1 MSRLVVVSDPQ
12 CGLTSVFKSAVSQG
26 ELDVL
31 LLEHGQITEE
41 GRRYC
46 SEKGMLP
53 DADALLAH
61 ALSNRVQPDQGGFD
75 MIP

>member
-12 CGLTSVFKSAVSQG
+12 CGLTFVFKSAVSQG

-41 GRRYC
+41 GRFYC
-46 SEKGMLP
+46 AEEGIPP
-53 DADALLAH
+53 DANALLTH
-61 ALSNRVQPDQGGFD
+61 ALSNRVQPDQVKFE
-75 MIP
+75 IFP